1 MKLCYFHTCCI
12 IVGSCCITCCWSWGL
27 PANIGFDPI
36 IWKPTWYHQ
45 VSDYT
50 ICHTCNYRWR
60 VWSTLK
66 HWRDEHNFGLTL
78 PTLKSGVSVF
88 DLLFIL
94 PWELEIWFLFL
105 QEAIVYNYSIVR
117 FVPGLPSLGLLT
129 LTGALT
135 ACRVPVTY
143 SPSAVGSVS
152 SAASNSAS
160 LDYQTCLQHN
170 IMMHCISRMYMYAK
184 IANKNLFFLS
194 TERLLP

>member
-1 MKLCYFHTCCI
+1 MGAVASPVVEVEGYQQTLDLTQLSENQHDTIKFLI
-12 IVGSCCITCCWSWGL
+12 I
-27 PANIGFDPI
+27 
-36 IWKPTWYHQ
+36 
-45 VSDYT
+45 
-50 ICHTCNYRWR
+50 HTCNYRWR

-66 HWRDEHNFGLTL
+66 HWRDEHNLGLTL
-78 PTLKSGVSVF
+78 PTLKSRFYVF

-105 QEAIVYNYSIVR
+105 QEAIGYNYSIVR